1 MKRAGTLTYLYL
13 KIEGDINVKGHY
25 CAFKLVFIAFF
36 KSQNRISLYG
46 GISYSPYCAGLV

>member
-1 MKRAGTLTYLYL
+1 MSKVITVHSSLFLL
-13 KIEGDINVKGHY
+13 
-25 CAFKLVFIAFF
+25 LFF